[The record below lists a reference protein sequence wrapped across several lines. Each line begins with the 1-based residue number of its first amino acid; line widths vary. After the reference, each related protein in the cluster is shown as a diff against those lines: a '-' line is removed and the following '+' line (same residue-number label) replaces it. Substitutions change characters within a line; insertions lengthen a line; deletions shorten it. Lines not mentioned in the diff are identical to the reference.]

1 MGRVVVANRP
11 HTPRRTRRR
20 RERGQTLVELAFM
33 IPLFL
38 VMIIGVIEVTN
49 VMNAYVTV
57 ISTARDGARL
67 GSKGL
72 ATDDEI
78 KNLVVVETERL
89 RNPINAASDITV
101 THDQVDGVNAVQVKV
116 CNDYS
121 PMLNVPLVIPDTL
134 RICSRTSMRAFPPNT
149 Q

>member
-1 MGRVVVANRP
+1 
-11 HTPRRTRRR
+11 
-20 RERGQTLVELAFM
+20 M